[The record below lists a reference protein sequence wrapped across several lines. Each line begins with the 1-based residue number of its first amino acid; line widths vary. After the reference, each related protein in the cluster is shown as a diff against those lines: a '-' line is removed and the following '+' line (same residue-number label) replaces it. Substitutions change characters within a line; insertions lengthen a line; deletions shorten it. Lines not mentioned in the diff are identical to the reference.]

1 MPKYALPLLAAVGF
15 LFAVYLVISG
25 GKPAP
30 VSQPVAAPA
39 QAPFKTYI
47 AGAGIIEARSD
58 NIAIGS
64 SLPGVVDTVLV
75 KVGDKVK
82 PGEPL
87 FRLDPRELTAEL
99 QVRRA
104 DEVRARAG
112 VGEAEAALVDVK
124 NQSDRAE
131 AISDKRAISVE
142 ELDRRRNAV
151 AIAKARVESARAQV
165 ASAQADIRAAETNLD
180 RLIVRAPVSSEI
192 LQVNVRPG
200 EYAATGILAKPLL
213 LLGDLERLH
222 VRVDIDEN
230 DAWRFRPNSPAVAAL
245 RGNRDFAAKL
255 AFVRVEPYVVPKRSL
270 TGDSTERVDTRVLQA
285 IYSFDRAELQAYV
298 GQQMD
303 VFIEAPGVATATP
316 GPGAGQTTVSTGKR
330 NNRTGGS
337 KK

>member
-1 MPKYALPLLAAVGF
+1 MPKFTLPLLALAGF
-15 LFAVYLVISG
+15 LFAVYLVVSG

-30 VSQPVAAPA
+30 VSQPVAEPA
-39 QAPFKTYI
+39 QAPFATYI

-58 NIAIGS
+58 NIAIGA

-75 KVGDKVK
+75 RVGDKVK
-82 PGEPL
+82 TGRPL

-99 QVRRA
+99 EVRRA
-104 DEVRARAG
+104 GEARARGGLA
-112 VGEAEAALVDVK
+112 EAEAALVDAK
-124 NQSDRAE
+124 NLSDRAE
-131 AISDKRAISVE
+131 AVGDRRAISVE
-142 ELDRRRNAV
+142 EVDRRRNAV
-151 AIAKARVESARAQV
+151 AIARARVESARALV

-180 RLIVRAPVSSEI
+180 RLIVRAPVDSEI
-192 LQVNVRPG
+192 LQVNIRPG
-200 EYAATGILAKPLL
+200 EYAATGVLARPLL

-230 DAWRFRPNSPAVAAL
+230 DAWRFRPDSPAMAAL

-285 IYSFDRAELQAYV
+285 IYSFDRAELPAYV

-316 GPGAGQTTVSTGKR
+316 GPGAGQTAGTEKK
-330 NNRTGGS
+330 NNRTEGG

>member
-25 GKPAP
+25 GKDAP
-30 VSQPVAAPA
+30 VSQPVAEPV

-47 AGAGIIEARSD
+47 AGAGIIEAKSD

-64 SLPGVVDTVLV
+64 SLPGVVDAVLV

-87 FRLDPRELTAEL
+87 FRLDSRELTAEL

-104 DEVRARAG
+104 EEAKARAG
-112 VGEAEAALVDVK
+112 VAEAEAALTDVK
-124 NQSDRAE
+124 ALRDRAE
-131 AISDKRAISVE
+131 AIGDKRAISVE

-151 AIAKARVESARAQV
+151 AIAKARLESARAQV
-165 ASAQADIRAAETNLD
+165 ASAQADIRVAETNLD

-200 EYAATGILAKPLL
+200 EYAATGVLAKPLL

-230 DAWRFRPNSPAVAAL
+230 DAWRFRPNSPAMAAL

-285 IYSFDRAELQAYV
+285 IYSFSRAELPAYV

-303 VFIEAPGVATATP
+303 VFIEAPGVATASP
-316 GPGAGQTTVSTGKR
+316 DPGAGHTADTEKK
-330 NNRTGGS
+330 NNRTGGA